1 VEKEKLPKTVEEQKV
16 VYYQEDEID
25 LYELF
30 LTLKKRWKVITVIT
44 FTTVVLALVYILIK
58 TPIYKSEVYISNIY
72 TGGKPAKSILDIVS
86 ELNAKKIINSK
97 KAYVKE
103 IVIHKI
109 GRASEKDLPN
119 TIKITLMG
127 VDNTSINKLSD
138 EILSY
143 LQNKYSIL
151 LKKYQEST
159 LKKIA
164 EIENQIISLE
174 KYTIPQLQDQKSF
187 LLNEEIPA
195 LKKKLEFYQDK
206 IKKIDELIKEYNL
219 SIRNYEETVKN
230 ISKSL
235 NIQEMSKSA
244 ILILSNQLVQY
255 ENLILFL
262 RQKIKEKEVEKN
274 KIENEIIPNI
284 EKSIKEIKIIKIAQI
299 NEKLKKASQKITIM
313 KKDIEN
319 LKLSLKPPLTQNFE
333 KINQIIEDSPY
344 KPKKAL
350 VLAVSTVSGIF
361 LGIFMAFF
369 LEWLETARKR
379 RNSDTEQLNTL

>member
-58 TPIYKSEVYISNIY
+58 TPIKTPIY
-72 TGGKPAKSILDIVS
+72 ILDIVS

-151 LKKYQEST
+151 LKKST
-159 LKKIA
+159 PG
-164 EIENQIISLE
+164 S
-174 KYTIPQLQDQKSF
+174 
-187 LLNEEIPA
+187 
-195 LKKKLEFYQDK
+195 KKL
-206 IKKIDELIKEYNL
+206 
-219 SIRNYEETVKN
+219 S
-230 ISKSL
+230 
-235 NIQEMSKSA
+235 
-244 ILILSNQLVQY
+244 
-255 ENLILFL
+255 
-262 RQKIKEKEVEKN
+262 
-274 KIENEIIPNI
+274 
-284 EKSIKEIKIIKIAQI
+284 
-299 NEKLKKASQKITIM
+299 
-313 KKDIEN
+313 
-319 LKLSLKPPLTQNFE
+319 FE
-333 KINQIIEDSPY
+333 
-344 KPKKAL
+344 
-350 VLAVSTVSGIF
+350 
-361 LGIFMAFF
+361 
-369 LEWLETARKR
+369 
-379 RNSDTEQLNTL
+379 